1 MKFPV
6 YNQVSNN
13 IEMNMDILKASITT
27 ELKIGRE
34 ELYLS

>member
-6 YNQVSNN
+6 YNQFSNN
-13 IEMNMDILKASITT
+13 IEMNMGILKASITT
-27 ELKIGRE
+27 EMKIRRE